1 MYSLKIGLGGTGEST
16 RHLRAIEPWQLRD
29 CAILTLAHIAVCLSH
44 LPGSNAAE
52 PVKPHSAVSSG
63 IHHPSAA
70 AIIAAVPP
78 TFTAPILVSPSSSSS
93 SAAFS
98 PSASSLLSRLASP
111 STAASA
117 FSPSVDA
124 ALSHVI
130 PVSISARP
138 VPLTV
143 AENAAEVKRQER
155 RLKKAERRKAEKE
168 NSQPQ
173 PLQPAETDLPPAAA
187 DSDSAGAV
195 AAAASDHSRTNG
207 HSHAIDT
214 AATSTASQQRQA
226 GKASKAKKQRKP
238 GDPRRALHDD
248 EQLTLSVA
256 QLKAIVAAVG
266 EKVVRE
272 CCKQMTQLS
281 AKQRKELQDS
291 LVKEHAS
298 CQSSS
303 LHQALH
309 ASTVLQAAL
318 RREEETEP
326 TLPSSAQ
333 TVQTTAGDVE
343 GGADSAEVG
352 ATAE

>member
-1 MYSLKIGLGGTGEST
+1 M
-16 RHLRAIEPWQLRD
+16 
-29 CAILTLAHIAVCLSH
+29 
-44 LPGSNAAE
+44 
-52 PVKPHSAVSSG
+52 
-63 IHHPSAA
+63 
-70 AIIAAVPP
+70 
-78 TFTAPILVSPSSSSS
+78 
-93 SAAFS
+93 
-98 PSASSLLSRLASP
+98 
-111 STAASA
+111 
-117 FSPSVDA
+117 
-124 ALSHVI
+124 
-130 PVSISARP
+130 
-138 VPLTV
+138 
-143 AENAAEVKRQER
+143 
-155 RLKKAERRKAEKE
+155 
-168 NSQPQ
+168 
-173 PLQPAETDLPPAAA
+173 
-187 DSDSAGAV
+187 

-272 CCKQMTQLS
+272 CCKQMDAAVGQ
-281 AKQRKELQDS
+281 AEEGAAGQPRQGARPR
-291 LVKEHAS
+291 AS
-298 CQSSS
+298 RAVCTK
-303 LHQALH
+303 HCTPA
-309 ASTVLQAAL
+309 TVLQAAL